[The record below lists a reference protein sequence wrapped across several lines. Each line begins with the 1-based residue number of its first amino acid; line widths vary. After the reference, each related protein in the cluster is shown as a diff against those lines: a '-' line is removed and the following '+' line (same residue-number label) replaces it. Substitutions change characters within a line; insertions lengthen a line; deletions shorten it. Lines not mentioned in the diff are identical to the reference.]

1 MRRDEAQGGGVFVLT
16 IEGVLGPVLRKA
28 LEPGNGEEPR
38 TCTTIRALATTDL
51 PGLVR
56 LLDAQGL
63 SIESVTR
70 LPFEPGQ
77 GVQGRGG

>member
-1 MRRDEAQGGGVFVLT
+1 MRHGEAQGGGVFVLT

-28 LEPGNGEEPR
+28 LEPGNVGQPC
-38 TCTTIRALATTDL
+38 TCTTIRAVATTDV

-56 LLDAQGL
+56 LLDAHGL

-70 LPFEPGQ
+70 LPIEPDRRD
-77 GVQGRGG
+77 RGPG